1 MARMYF
7 SSNPYELKRNL
18 LLYNAVFVEKAVSP
32 ITVSGLVSEMARRG
46 FAVSE
51 EACAQR
57 LRRWYAQ
64 GLIDP
69 CENGFVI
76 CARRAS

>member
-7 SSNPYELKRNL
+7 SSNPYRLKRNL
-18 LLYNAVFVEKAVSP
+18 LLYNAVFTDRAVSP

-46 FAVSE
+46 YAVSE
-51 EACAQR
+51 EECVQR
-57 LRRWYAQ
+57 IRRWYSQ

-69 CENGFVI
+69 CESGFVVR
-76 CARRAS
+76 AR